1 MDGFLSLARKWRPRR
16 LADLSGHEYAAG
28 ALRNAVI
35 NDRIHH
41 AFLFTGT
48 RGVGKTT
55 LARIL
60 AALLNCQKPND
71 GEPCLE
77 CATCKAIAAGA
88 CTDVV
93 EIDAASH
100 TGAEEMK
107 KDVLAGVNY
116 APAQGKFKVFI
127 IDEVHML
134 SRHAFNAM
142 LKTLEEPPPHVKFVL
157 ATTEAHKLPA
167 TVISRCLCFSLTP
180 LARDVIAARLA
191 HIMKSEKSECEPAA
205 LAEIARLARGS
216 MRDALSILD
225 QALAHGNGAVTAVDV
240 RQLAGDTD
248 IGTLVA
254 MLRAIAA
261 ADGKAITALCA
272 DLAASNSSPDAVLA
286 RLASLTHKA
295 AFLSI
300 LPDAAREDEDK
311 EETDAAVALSGL
323 FPPERLQ
330 VLYEIF
336 LRGRRQMP
344 FAPDEQTGLEMT
356 LLRAALFAPSSS
368 GNITGGQQSGNS
380 GNNKQAPARQP
391 SPPQAKADKAK
402 AKDAT
407 TAQQPQQTE
416 KPKPAP
422 KAQQPRQAQ
431 KAQQPQPQQ
440 PPPTKWIDVMPKLNP
455 SARALA
461 AKCIV
466 EHFDAAG
473 VALSLDE
480 SCAGALDNLRGHLE
494 GQLRDLFG
502 GGFCV
507 KITVAKGNAASDAD
521 RIERER
527 RARAH
532 PFAGAILAQP
542 GARLLDN
549 GE

>member
-1 MDGFLSLARKWRPRR
+1 M
-16 LADLSGHEYAAG
+16 ADLSGHEYAAG
-28 ALRNAVI
+28 ALRNAII
-35 NDRIHH
+35 NNRIHH

-77 CATCKAIAAGA
+77 CATCKAVAAGA
-88 CTDVV
+88 CTDVM

-100 TGAEEMK
+100 TGVENMRE
-107 KDVLAGVNY
+107 VLEGANY

-134 SRHAFNAM
+134 SRNTFNAM

-180 LARDVIAARLA
+180 LSREVISARLA
-191 HIMKSEKSECEPAA
+191 HILKSEKHECEPAA
-205 LAEIARLARGS
+205 LSEISRLARGS

-225 QALAHGNGAVTAVDV
+225 QALASGNGAVTAQDV

-248 IGTLVA
+248 IATLVA

-261 ADGKAITALCA
+261 ADGKQITDLCTAL
-272 DLAASNSSPDAVLA
+272 AAGNASPDAVLA

-295 AFLSI
+295 AFLAI
-300 LPDAAREDEDK
+300 LPDAAKEDEDK
-311 EETDAAVALSGL
+311 EETEAARELSGH
-323 FPPERLQ
+323 FSPERLQ

-336 LRGRRQMP
+336 LRGRRQMQ

-368 GNITGGQQSGNS
+368 SGGGDVGGGQSG
-380 GNNKQAPARQP
+380 GNKTPAPQQT
-391 SPPQAKADKAK
+391 PPKAK
-402 AKDAT
+402 AA
-407 TAQQPQQTE
+407 TAQQTPPSQQSSPPPQQ
-416 KPKPAP
+416 KPKQQKP
-422 KAQQPRQAQ
+422 KTAQASSSPQARQL
-431 KAQQPQPQQ
+431 
-440 PPPTKWIDVMPKLNP
+440 TKWSDVVEKLNP

-461 AKCIV
+461 DKCIA
-466 EHFDAAG
+466 ERFDAEG
-473 VALSLDE
+473 VVLWLDE
-480 SCAGALDNLRGHLE
+480 NCARALDNLRAHLE
-494 GQLRDLFG
+494 GQLRDFFG
-502 GGFCV
+502 GGFNV
-507 KITVAKGNAASDAD
+507 KIAVAKGNAAGDAD
-521 RIERER
+521 REERER
-527 RARAH
+527 RAKAH
-532 PFAGAILAQP
+532 PFAGAILSQP

-549 GE
+549 TEERNG